1 MPWCYTTDPLTR
13 FEDCF
18 EICSNHMGEKELKI
32 KLETAKED
40 LSTSTPSKLMK
51 TTTAMSTTMMSTT
64 MFSTTMFST
73 TMVSTTTAKTTII
86 GDAKKSK
93 DGPERITTGISTTK
107 STSIFTT
114 TAKSSYT
121 TTAANLISNSGNTIV
136 FPSTTLTTA
145 NYEMS
150 EPAIASDS
158 KLTTAL
164 ITTKSGITTPVRST
178 SSSKNINPSS
188 MMPSDPI
195 SVTKVPDFYTTK
207 RTIEIDKLLEWEPV
221 TDKRD
226 KSIATG

>member
-1 MPWCYTTDPLTR
+1 
-13 FEDCF
+13 
-18 EICSNHMGEKELKI
+18 MGEKELKI

-64 MFSTTMFST
+64 IFNTTMFST
-73 TMVSTTTAKTTII
+73 TMVSTTAKTTII

-178 SSSKNINPSS
+178 SSSKNIDPSS
-188 MMPSDPI
+188 VMPSDPI
-195 SVTKVPDFYTTK
+195 SVTNFPDFYTTK